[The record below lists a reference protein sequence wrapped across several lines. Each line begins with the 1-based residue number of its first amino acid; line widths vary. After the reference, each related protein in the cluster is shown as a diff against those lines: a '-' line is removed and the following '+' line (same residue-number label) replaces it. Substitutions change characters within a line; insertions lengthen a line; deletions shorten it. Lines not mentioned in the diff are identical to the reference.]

1 MEKSVYLR
9 SKYLESAVIMIL
21 IFFIDIYTKNLAL
34 ENLLLNYPLEIN
46 NFFNLTLVYNYGAA
60 FSILSDA
67 GGWQKWLFIIISII
81 IISYLHILLR
91 IDNSEN
97 KIALSLVIGG
107 ALGNLFDRITY
118 GYVIDF
124 LEFHYQNFYW
134 PIFNFADI
142 TITIGLI
149 MLIYS
154 LCWKK

>member
-1 MEKSVYLR
+1 MYLR
-9 SKYLESAVIMIL
+9 SKYLESAVIIIL

>member
-9 SKYLESAVIMIL
+9 SKYLESAVIIIL

>member
-1 MEKSVYLR
+1 MGKSVYLR
-9 SKYLESAVIMIL
+9 SKYLESAVIIIL

-91 IDNSEN
+91 IDHGEN

-142 TITIGLI
+142 TISIGII

-154 LCWKK
+154 LFCKK